1 VVLFTMPCVDPN
13 DRQPDGLPWPE
24 NVPARVQAYN
34 AVVRQAAAPSR
45 EVSVIDLN
53 RMLSPRGVYAASLH
67 GVDGILISAAAGQ
80 FLRRQILPVVDR
92 IGMESEAAARA
103 HA

>member
-1 VVLFTMPCVDPN
+1 M
-13 DRQPDGLPWPE
+13 
-24 NVPARVQAYN
+24 
-34 AVVRQAAAPSR
+34 
-45 EVSVIDLN
+45 IDLN

-67 GVDGILISAAAGQ
+67 GVDVRWSDGILISAAAGQ